1 VLHGGQRLLTEAT
14 MFEGRQVTPAPAD
27 LRFHSRRDG
36 ACTPLCFLEKM
47 NKFCCSFA
55 PQALKKRFFHCTP
68 FWGHSWKRSWAT
80 VVAPLKKKIFFYLGG
95 LVREE
100 GAHSTPRS
108 LPPGEGW
115 VHSKKIFFLFRRA
128 IAPRGAH
135 STPRSLP
142 PGEGWGSD
150 FIP

>member
-1 VLHGGQRLLTEAT
+1 MLHGGQRLLTEAT
-14 MFEGRQVTPAPAD
+14 LFEGRQVTPAPAD

-100 GAHSTPRS
+100 GA
-108 LPPGEGW
+108 E
-115 VHSKKIFFLFRRA
+115 KKRRRLVAPFFFCF
-128 IAPRGAH
+128 AH
-135 STPRSLP
+135 STPLRGS
-142 PGEGWGSD
+142 EAGSD
-150 FIP
+150 SRGEKKYIRVAAFGAGKKNE